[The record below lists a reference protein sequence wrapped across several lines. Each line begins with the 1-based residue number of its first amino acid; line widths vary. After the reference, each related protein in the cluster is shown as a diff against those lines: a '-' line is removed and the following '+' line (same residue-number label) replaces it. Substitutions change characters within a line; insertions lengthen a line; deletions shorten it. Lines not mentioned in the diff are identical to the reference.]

1 MSSAVMFIT
10 MFVLMIIGVPIG
22 VALAL
27 SMLAL
32 IAIDPVT
39 PATYIAQSMYSGVAN
54 FTLLSLPFFM
64 IAGSIMEG
72 AGISKRLVNV
82 ANGMVGNITGG
93 LGYVAIISCMLFG
106 AVSGSAPAT
115 VAAIGTVMIPE
126 MVRNGY
132 DKTYSTALMACAGG
146 LGIIVP
152 PSYPMVVYGVTND
165 VSIGDMFMA
174 GFLPA
179 VVVGLCLGIVNY
191 FYSRKMGY
199 KGSQERLSIIAWL
212 KSVWEAKWAILMPV
226 IILGG
231 IYSGIFTPT
240 EAAVVS
246 VVYGVIVGVFLYR
259 EFDIKNLYK
268 TYKDNIPSI
277 GGMIF
282 VFAPAAAMGSIFAYI
297 GFPEA
302 VKSFFLGIS
311 TNPNVILL
319 LIYVLMFF
327 VGMFVQTTPAI
338 VILSPIL
345 LGVVQAVG
353 IDPIHFGIIMV
364 ITLSIAFVTPPVAV
378 NLFVATSMTGISI
391 DKITAQAIKF
401 IVALFVALFIVGIFP
416 DISLMLI
423 RVLK

>member
-1 MSSAVMFIT
+1 MEATILFIT
-10 MFVLMIIGVPIG
+10 LFILLIIGVPIG
-22 VALAL
+22 VALAI

-32 IAIDPVT
+32 IFYNPVT
-39 PATYIAQSMYSGVAN
+39 PATYIAQSLYSGVAN
-54 FTLLSLPFFM
+54 FTLLSLPFFI
-64 IAGSIMEG
+64 IAGNIMETG
-72 AGISKRLVNV
+72 GISKRLVNV
-82 ANGMVGNITGG
+82 ANGLIGNITGG

-115 VAAIGTVMIPE
+115 VAAIGTVMLPE

-132 DKTYSTALMACAGG
+132 DKVYATALMACAGG
-146 LGIIVP
+146 LGVIVP

-165 VSIGDMFMA
+165 VSIGTMFMA

-191 FYSRKMGY
+191 FYSKKKGY
-199 KGSQERLSIIAWL
+199 KGSKERQSLLDWL
-212 KSVWEAKWAILMPV
+212 KSVWEAKWALLMPV

-231 IYSGIFTPT
+231 IYSGVFTPT
-240 EAAVVS
+240 EAAVVAT
-246 VVYGVIVGVFLYR
+246 VYGLVVGAFIYK
-259 EFDIKNLYK
+259 EFDIKNSFAVF
-268 TYKDNIPSI
+268 KDSIASI

-302 VKSFFLGIS
+302 VKNFFLGIS
-311 TNPNVILL
+311 TNPNVILIF
-319 LIYVLMFF
+319 IYILMFF

-345 LGVVQAVG
+345 LTVVKAVG
-353 IDPIHFGIIMV
+353 IDPVHFGIIMV
-364 ITLSIAFVTPPVAV
+364 ITLCIAFVTPPVAV

-391 DKITAQAIKF
+391 DRITVQAIKF
-401 IVALFVALFIVGIFP
+401 IIALFIALVLIGAIP
-416 DISLMLI
+416 EISLLLP
-423 RVLK
+423 RLL

>member
-1 MSSAVMFIT
+1 MEATILFIT
-10 MFVLMIIGVPIG
+10 LFILLIIGVPIG
-22 VALAL
+22 VALAI

-32 IAIDPVT
+32 IFYNPVT
-39 PATYIAQSMYSGVAN
+39 PATYIAQSLYSGVAN
-54 FTLLSLPFFM
+54 FTLLSLPFFI
-64 IAGSIMEG
+64 IAGNIMETG
-72 AGISKRLVNV
+72 GISKRLVNV
-82 ANGMVGNITGG
+82 ANGLIGNITGG

-115 VAAIGTVMIPE
+115 VAAIGTVMLPE

-132 DKTYSTALMACAGG
+132 DKVYATALMACAGG
-146 LGIIVP
+146 LGVIVP

-165 VSIGDMFMA
+165 VSIGTMFMA

-191 FYSRKMGY
+191 FYSKKKGY
-199 KGSQERLSIIAWL
+199 KGSKERQSLLDWL
-212 KSVWEAKWAILMPV
+212 KSVWEAKWALLMPV

-231 IYSGIFTPT
+231 IYSGVFTPT
-240 EAAVVS
+240 EAAVVAT
-246 VVYGVIVGVFLYR
+246 VYGLVVGAFIYK
-259 EFDIKNLYK
+259 EFDIKNSFAVF
-268 TYKDNIPSI
+268 KDSIASI

-302 VKSFFLGIS
+302 VKNFFLGIS
-311 TNPNVILL
+311 TNPNVILIF
-319 LIYVLMFF
+319 IYILMFF

-345 LGVVQAVG
+345 LTVVKAVG
-353 IDPIHFGIIMV
+353 IDPVHFGIIMV
-364 ITLSIAFVTPPVAV
+364 ITLCIAFVSPPVAV

-391 DKITAQAIKF
+391 DRITVQAIKF
-401 IVALFVALFIVGIFP
+401 IIALFIALVLIGAIP
-416 DISLMLI
+416 EISLLLP
-423 RVLK
+423 RLL

>member
-1 MSSAVMFIT
+1 MSSAILFIT
-10 MFVLMIIGVPIG
+10 LLVLLVIGVPIG
-22 VALAL
+22 VSLALA
-27 SMLAL
+27 MLAL
-32 IAIDPVT
+32 LAYDPVT

-64 IAGSIMEG
+64 IAGNIMETG
-72 AGISKRLVNV
+72 GISKRLVSV
-82 ANGMVGNITGG
+82 ANGMVGNVTGG
-93 LGYVAIISCMLFG
+93 LGFVAIISCMLFG

-165 VSIGDMFMA
+165 VSIGSMFLA
-174 GFLPA
+174 GIIPA
-179 VVVGLCLGIVNY
+179 LVVGIGLGVVNY
-191 FYSRKMGY
+191 FYSKSKGY
-199 KGSQERLSIIAWL
+199 KGSQERLGFADFL
-212 KSVWEAKWAILMPV
+212 KAFWNAKWAMLMPV

-240 EAAVVS
+240 EAAVVA
-246 VVYGVIVGVFLYR
+246 VVYGIIIGSFVHK
-259 EFDIKNLYK
+259 EFDIKNLYGVFK
-268 TYKDNIPSI
+268 NAVPSI

-282 VFAPAAAMGSIFAYI
+282 VFAPAAAMGAIFAYI

-302 VKSFFLGIS
+302 VQNFFFGIS
-311 TNPNVILL
+311 TNPQVILF
-319 LIYVLMFF
+319 LIYLLMFF

-345 LGVVQAVG
+345 LGVVEGVG
-353 IDPIHFGIIMV
+353 INPIHFGIIMI
-364 ITLSIAFVTPPVAV
+364 ITLSIGFVTPPVAV

-391 DKITAQAIKF
+391 EKITSQAIKF
-401 IVALFVALFIVGIFP
+401 IVALVIVLIIIGIFP
-416 DISLMLI
+416 QLSLFF
-423 RVLK
+423 V